1 MARIS
6 SREILWNT
14 MSRTCFQDRVMP
26 YAYWLKAIND
36 RDHHDHKQILDQ
48 SISMLTG
55 SDFVQLIGEKK
66 FVGAWKD
73 IRDDVNPNRTSAV
86 QGKVILDGLWSSLMT
101 GFAFGSRNINIDKP
115 MSRQLKVTYLNICQ
129 NSARNIYQ
137 VAKDINRPYNRV
149 YADVKRLQ
157 EIGLIKAWSS
167 IQAGRKV
174 SVLSA
179 T

>member
-26 YAYWLKAIND
+26 YAYWFKAING

-66 FVGAWKD
+66 FVGVWKD

-115 MSRQLKVTYLNICQ
+115 MSRQLKVTYLDICQ

-149 YADVKRLQ
+149 YADVRRLQ
-157 EIGLIKAWSS
+157 EIGLIKALPS

-174 SVLSA
+174 LILSA